1 MTLRISHACQL
12 RFKCPR
18 LTFCTPIISVYRI
31 NKKLQHCTRILN
43 LNHILQ
49 LFMNK
54 NNDGLT
60 MTLLTK
66 MIPSPHPPP
75 HFNLCPATTTF
86 QFLKTF
92 LSSIGQQTT
101 TVITAGYPMV
111 AQVFRESSVPMQC
124 PYCHANI
131 TTTTTYETGTLTWL
145 ICGILI
151 LFGYVS
157 MLSYDPVPP
166 NLLISL
172 YDRISGHK

>member
-1 MTLRISHACQL
+1 
-12 RFKCPR
+12 
-18 LTFCTPIISVYRI
+18 
-31 NKKLQHCTRILN
+31 
-43 LNHILQ
+43 
-49 LFMNK
+49 
-54 NNDGLT
+54 
-60 MTLLTK
+60 
-66 MIPSPHPPP
+66 MIPSPYPPP
-75 HFNLCPATTTF
+75 FNLCPATTTF

-166 NLLISL
+166 NLLISV
-172 YDRISGHK
+172 YDRKRTYIKSLNPIHFVKILLSKFLGNEFHVKMYKL